1 MHTTPTPTVTNTAP
15 NADLVA
21 QFREAQ
27 AESRLVMLRVETKA
41 LKTLEALMDDPD
53 PTGDAKKD
61 AIVARERNRKRLA
74 ATQALT
80 HIRAAQ
86 RKQHSSTK
94 TRPKAPKP
102 KDESTQSPSVPLAA
116 CRPVQ
121 NREVPLAACR
131 PVQSRETSSTPPE
144 PTPLPPGFTTLN
156 LQEDWLRERKQAMS
170 RARAKQK
177 SRKGRKR

>member
-1 MHTTPTPTVTNTAP
+1 
-15 NADLVA
+15 
-21 QFREAQ
+21 
-27 AESRLVMLRVETKA
+27 MLRVETKA
-41 LKTLEALMDDPD
+41 LKTLEALMDDPE

-121 NREVPLAACR
+121 RREVPLAACP
-131 PVQSRETSSTPPE
+131 PVQGRSTLN
-144 PTPLPPGFTTLN
+144 PTPDSPPPPGFTTLN
-156 LQEDWLRERKQAMS
+156 LQADWLRDRKQALS

-177 SRKGRKR
+177 SRKGKKR

>member
-1 MHTTPTPTVTNTAP
+1 MHTTPNHAAP
-15 NADLVA
+15 NPDLNT

-41 LKTLEALMDDPD
+41 LKTLESLMDDPE

-86 RKQHSSTK
+86 RKQHTAAK

-116 CRPVQ
+116 CRPV
-121 NREVPLAACR
+121 
-131 PVQSRETSSTPPE
+131 
-144 PTPLPPGFTTLN
+144 
-156 LQEDWLRERKQAMS
+156 
-170 RARAKQK
+170 
-177 SRKGRKR
+177 